1 MEHRA
6 KHRGNMRERDFM
18 PNMERGKPATYT
30 GDKKAKMAAKT
41 NKKWVRLA
49 TVFAYV
55 LSVSLAAI
63 ILAVYYSLIW
73 KPTSTSLSSSATRP
87 GVSEEVSGGSS
98 SSAASSNNNN
108 HSNVSEWNSTQA
120 TELVALNRSQ
130 PRASPSLWAERA
142 ERSAA
147 DEIAH
152 SRQGEDEDEGGLGAS
167 SRVESLAGQTQTSQA
182 GSYFKSSTT
191 ESGVADEELGE
202 EGVGEAHTGDRGQA
216 AATTP
221 ATSPSGSR
229 RA

>member
-73 KPTSTSLSSSATRP
+73 KPTSASSSSSATRP
-87 GVSEEVSGGSS
+87 GVSEEVSSSS
-98 SSAASSNNNN
+98 SSADSNNNHSSN
-108 HSNVSEWNSTQA
+108 SNVSEWNSTQ
-120 TELVALNRSQ
+120 TELVARNRSGQ
-130 PRASPSLWAERA
+130 PSLWAERA

-147 DEIAH
+147 AEVTH
-152 SRQGEDEDEGGLGAS
+152 SRQGEGEDEEGLGVS
-167 SRVESLAGQTQTSQA
+167 SRGESLARQTQTSQPS
-182 GSYFKSSTT
+182 GSHYFKSSTR
-191 ESGVADEELGE
+191 ESGATDDEEVDE
-202 EGVGEAHTGDRGQA
+202 EGEDEEVHTGGRGQA
-216 AATTP
+216 AATTS
-221 ATSPSGSR
+221 ATSPSSSR